1 MVKDMNEEIARED
14 LSLRALVYFP
24 VIFNV
29 IGILA
34 IGLLFAVSPDH
45 SADPGA
51 INTVA
56 LASLFLPWWLF
67 ASIVIRRLRRKGV
80 SIREFIM
87 PGGRFNL
94 MPAVL
99 VFVLLNVLF
108 SAYIVVSL
116 VYGRIP
122 AMSDLN
128 PLQIL
133 FFIVLVPITAGFAEE
148 LIWRGYFI
156 DKLIASG
163 SSETRAI
170 IYSSISFAFIH
181 GFWFVDKLAVTFL
194 FGLIAGF
201 YYARERN
208 LLVLMVAHVVVD
220 VIGYGLTIFAF
231 G

>member
-1 MVKDMNEEIARED
+1 MVKDMNEEVARED
-14 LSLRALVYFP
+14 QSLRDLAYFP
-24 VIFNV
+24 VTFNV
-29 IGILA
+29 VGILA
-34 IGLLFAVSPDH
+34 IGLLFSVSPDH

-80 SIREFIM
+80 SIKEFIM
-87 PGGRFNL
+87 PGRRFKL
-94 MPAVL
+94 IPAGL
-99 VFVLLNVLF
+99 VFVLLNVFF
-108 SAYIVVSL
+108 SAYMVVSL

-128 PLQIL
+128 SPQIL
-133 FFIVLVPITAGFAEE
+133 FFIVLVPITAGFTEE

-163 SSETRAI
+163 SSEKRAV
-170 IYSSISFAFIH
+170 IYSSVSFAFIH
-181 GFWFVDKLAVTFL
+181 GFWLIDKLAVTFL